1 MEKHYPE
8 NLKPPKE
15 SDVLWEKVMQKVDIL
30 MANKFDYKK
39 IGEIIR
45 LNDYLKELS
54 MGHEVVLPE
63 PDTKLVNAVNHI
75 TKPSRNVQVEF
86 SADEMF
92 ARWIYGIIPRT
103 AKEKGW
109 QKAFEMLEQFTDIQL
124 SNINDKKQ

>member
-1 MEKHYPE
+1 MEKLHPE
-8 NLKPPKE
+8 IQTPPE
-15 SDVLWEKVMQKVDIL
+15 EGNILWEKIMKKVDVL

-54 MGHEVVLPE
+54 QGHDVIPPE

-92 ARWIYGIIPRT
+92 ARWVYHIIPKT
-103 AKEKGW
+103 TKEKGW
-109 QKAFEMLEQFTDIQL
+109 KHGFEMLEQFVGTL
-124 SNINDKKQ
+124 AENTN